1 MKHMETICCVFMAY
15 RLPVRDATSQCLP
28 VNLGFNRSILVNK
41 DVEKVINSTKRCL
54 HFMNN
59 IIFPNKKLHV
69 PL

>member
-15 RLPVRDATSQCLP
+15 RLPVRDATCNIS
-28 VNLGFNRSILVNK
+28 VSSFDRSILINK

-54 HFMNN
+54 YFMNN